1 MKYFEFNCDGLI
13 GPSHNYCGLSFG
25 NVASA
30 ANKNAISNPKEAA
43 KQGLEKMYFL
53 TGLGLKQIVL
63 PPHERPSIGA
73 LRQVGFSGTDEQI
86 LTAAAKTAP
95 ELLANVSSASAMWTA
110 NAATISPS
118 ADSKDGKI
126 HITPANLNDK
136 YHRSIEIDET
146 SRILKATFKDDS
158 IFSHHQA
165 LPQVGQ
171 FGDEGAANHTRLCR
185 GYGDPGIQLFVYGR
199 HGFDLSQPAPQKFP
213 ARQTLQASEAIA
225 RLHQLDAQNVVYAQQ
240 DPACIDA
247 GVFHNDVIGVGNQ
260 NVYFYHQ
267 DAYLNKEAML
277 ERIQAHF
284 GDDPFYAIEVPRDEV
299 SMADAVSTYLFNTQL
314 VDIGSGKMAI
324 IAPTECDDNVNTRRY
339 FDALV
344 NKDNP
349 IQEVIYK
356 DLRQSMRNGGGPACL
371 RLRVAMSEAEAK
383 GVNQGSIMTDALFGR
398 LNTWVDSHYRD
409 RVAPADL
416 ADVAFL
422 NENRRALDELTQ
434 ILQLGSIYPFQRA

>member
-1 MKYFEFNCDGLI
+1 MTYFEYNCDGLI

-30 ANKNAISNPKEAA
+30 ANKNAVSNPREAA
-43 KQGLEKMYFL
+43 KQGLAKMHFL

-86 LTAAAKTAP
+86 LTNAAKTAP

-126 HITPANLNDK
+126 HLTPANLNDK
-136 YHRSIEIDET
+136 YHRSIEIEET
-146 SRILKATFKDDS
+146 SDILKATFKDS
-158 IFSHHQA
+158 NIFTHHQA
-165 LPQVGQ
+165 LPQVSQ

-185 GYGDPGIQLFVYGR
+185 SYGEQGIQLFVYGR
-199 HGFDLSQPAPQKFP
+199 HGFDLSKPAPQKFP
-213 ARQTLQASEAIA
+213 ARHTLQASESVA
-225 RLHQLDAQNVVYAQQ
+225 RLHQLSNDHVVYTQQ
-240 DPACIDA
+240 APDCIDA

-267 DAYLNKEAML
+267 DGYLNKQAML
-277 ERIQAHF
+277 DSLSAYF
-284 GDDPFYAIEVPRDEV
+284 GDSPFYPIEVPANEV
-299 SMADAVSTYLFNTQL
+299 SMQDAVTTYLFNTQL
-314 VDIGSGKMAI
+314 VDIGAGKMAI
-324 IAPTECDDNVNTRRY
+324 VAPIECKENANTQRY
-339 FDALV
+339 LDKLIGL
-344 NKDNP
+344 DNP
-349 IQEVIYK
+349 VQEIIYR

-371 RLRVAMSEAEAK
+371 RLRVVMSEAEAK
-383 GVNQGSIMTDALFGR
+383 GVNQGSIMTDELFGR
-398 LNTWVDSHYRD
+398 LNTWVDSNYRD
-409 RVAPADL
+409 QVAPADL

-434 ILQLGSIYPFQRA
+434 ILQIGSIYPFQKG